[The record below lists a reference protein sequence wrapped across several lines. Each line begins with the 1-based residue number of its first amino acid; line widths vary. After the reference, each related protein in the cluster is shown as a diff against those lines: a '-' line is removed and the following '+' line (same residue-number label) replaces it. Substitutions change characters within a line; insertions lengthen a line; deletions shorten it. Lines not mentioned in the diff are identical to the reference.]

1 MSKRHSFR
9 ELTEGFSPERRK
21 KIEVLKEELIAEAP
35 LYELHRGDNT
45 DKTG

>member
-1 MSKRHSFR
+1 MSRRHSFR
-9 ELTEGFSPERRK
+9 ELTDGFSPERRRRIK
-21 KIEVLKEELIAEAP
+21 AIKEELIAEAP